1 MTARTITP
9 KKRTGKSS
17 EGTTWSLG
25 LRSIWSKRLLYDAVT
40 AVAVLA
46 IFAGAAWLYLE
57 MAIPLM
63 AEGFSF
69 PYAELHASVIEVGG
83 PGL

>member
-1 MTARTITP
+1 MTARTIKP
-9 KKRTGKSS
+9 KKRTGESS

-25 LRSIWSKRLLYDAVT
+25 LRSIWSKRLLYDAVA

-46 IFAGAAWLYLE
+46 ILAGAAWLFLE
-57 MAIPLM
+57 VAIPLM

-69 PYAELHASVIEVGG
+69 PYAELSASVIEVGG